1 MKMNSFLKVLVTSLI
16 LFMSTVVARAES
28 VKVELLHDIQIEVQK
43 CAVPLVQN
51 TNEVMTV
58 IGYKSKCSTLQVISK
73 ESAKIFIDGQWYSA
87 KIAESKESDGGDLD
101 DLFIFDSK
109 GTLVA
114 KRINV
119 PAYDNVVLAMGRS
132 KK

>member
-16 LFMSTVVARAES
+16 LFMSTVVVRAES
-28 VKVELLHDIQIEVQK
+28 VKAELLHDIQTEVQK
-43 CAVPLVQN
+43 CAVPLVQK
-51 TNEVMTV
+51 TNGITTV
-58 IGYKSKCSTLQVISK
+58 LGYKSKCPTLQITSK
-73 ESAKIFIDGQWYSA
+73 ESAKIFIDGQWYVA

-119 PAYDNVVLAMGRS
+119 PAYDNVILAMGRS
-132 KK
+132 KR